1 MSDVHL
7 FISTGRFKSFRDM
20 RKFIDPTYTDDGDE
34 VPSTFMREVGL
45 WQFEPGCI
53 EAIYK
58 QVPTELVDLLA
69 GVSYVDQWLSQVD
82 GGYTANAA
90 ICVFPPNQL
99 RNPKRCSLEYVGSFK
114 FQTAQK
120 SKE

>member
-1 MSDVHL
+1 MKIFQGGRHMSDVHL

-69 GVSYVDQWLSQVD
+69 GGFLRGPVAVA
-82 GGYTANAA
+82 GGWRPHRRRGNL
-90 ICVFPPNQL
+90 CVF
-99 RNPKRCSLEYVGSFK
+99 
-114 FQTAQK
+114 T
-120 SKE
+120 